1 MTPRPMLEKIIVAIV
16 SAMVGGV
23 LTYSAKMLSL
33 EGRIDAMERSLIRI
47 ETRLFPQSQE
57 APR

>member
-1 MTPRPMLEKIIVAIV
+1 MLEKIIVAIV